1 MNYVV
6 KIYDL
11 RGFMFAYKTF
21 KKEDKARDYASCF
34 KRNKAVV
41 VRVVQ

>member
-1 MNYVV
+1 MKYVV

-11 RGFMFAYKTF
+11 RGFMFAYTTF
-21 KKEDKARDYASCF
+21 KKEAEASKYASVF

-41 VRVVQ
+41 VRVAQ

>member
-6 KIYDL
+6 KLYDL
-11 RGFMFAYKTF
+11 RGFMFCYTSF
-21 KKEDKARDYASCF
+21 ARKDEAEKYASCF

-41 VRVVQ
+41 VRVAQ

>member
-1 MNYVV
+1 MTCIV

-11 RGFMFAYKTF
+11 QGFMFAYKWF
-21 KKEDKARDYASCF
+21 KTEAEAEEYAAGF

-41 VRVVQ
+41 ERVL